1 MKNFKKLAVLALSFA
16 FVGAFAQEDG
26 TVLGEY
32 GAITVKLVDGKRIAY
47 LSGESTETVEIPE
60 DVEIDGAVYDRD
72 YSGEWGKPG
81 TLILPFDLKGVDGG
95 CLSSSA
101 QIAKLVDIQGN
112 ETWQMVAQDFN
123 GDMDAN
129 TPYFVRPSRN
139 RLEFNTN
146 DPGCFPTV
154 MNTTKGNNGK
164 VVFGNWEFT
173 GTYSFK
179 QWKDGD
185 PDLGY
190 LYGFAARDTQNS
202 AGQAIQQGQ
211 FIKGAA
217 GIKIRPFRA
226 YLIYNK
232 NRALTKTGANVDLA
246 VLEADDLPAT
256 IDVIFLDENGE
267 TTAIHSLNTYT
278 GEFSTATG
286 WYDMKGRKLNNKP
299 TVKGTYF
306 HNGNKVVI
314 K

>member
-1 MKNFKKLAVLALSFA
+1 MKNFKKLAVLTLSFA
-16 FVGAFAQEDG
+16 FVGAFAQEDE
-26 TVLGEY
+26 TVLGKY

-81 TLILPFDLKGVDGG
+81 TLMLPFDLKGEGAG
-95 CLSSSA
+95 CLSSTA
-101 QIAKLVDIQGN
+101 QAAKLVAINGT
-112 ETWQMVAQDFN
+112 ETWQIVAQEFN
-123 GDMDAN
+123 GQMDAN
-129 TPYFVRPSRN
+129 TPYFIRPSQNKLSFDSR
-139 RLEFNTN
+139 
-146 DPGCFPTV
+146 CFPAV

-164 VVFGNWEFT
+164 VIFDNWEFT
-173 GTYSFK
+173 GMYSFK
-179 QWKDGD
+179 QWQEGD

-190 LYGFAARDTQNS
+190 LYGFAARATQNS